1 MRKIFAVV
9 SMVLVL
15 LLANVAWAAEAAG
28 QGPDKITLRS
38 RAEKSVKANLA
49 ITTLGVRVQSN
60 NLPAAQEQVNAA
72 VNAVVNALVANG
84 ISKEDIK
91 TARFTVNSFN
101 PDNKTQT
108 TTYVVDNNVTVKIRD
123 IGNVGNVLD
132 AATEAGANQIQGI
145 NFVYENDA
153 ALKDELLK
161 QAVVNGRKQASMVVA
176 ADGRS
181 LGRLL
186 DVNMYT
192 VNTQVV
198 DDMAT
203 MRAMAANSK
212 IGSQVFSG
220 DVVIS
225 AEMSLVFE
233 IKP

>member
-15 LLANVAWAAEAAG
+15 LLSNVAWAAEAAG

-101 PDNKTQT
+101 PDNKTQN
-108 TTYVVDNNVTVKIRD
+108 TTYVVDNNITVKIRD

-161 QAVVNGRKQASMVVA
+161 QAVVNGRKQAGMVVA